1 MYLQNK
7 YTRIYFSIIE
17 NARNRTIEGYKE
29 KHHIIP
35 QSLGGTNDSDN
46 IVELTAR
53 EHFVCHLLLTKMVEG
68 ANKSK
73 MYQAAWMMASAASK
87 NQNRKSINNRTY
99 EVLRLKMSEIKKSM
113 TTWNKGK
120 SPSDETRLKLRAASI
135 QKLVLDGKISQ
146 EEADIRKSLPLEKI
160 KKYNKR
166 KPKTEKKDKE
176 KRKDRKWSDEAKQKL
191 SAQRL
196 GRTPWNKGLT
206 IGNLEER
213 KLFCSCC
220 KKSYA
225 PYTYNRYHGDKC
237 KVLL

>member
-17 NARNRTIEGYKE
+17 NARNRTIDGYKE

-35 QSLGGTNDSDN
+35 QSLGGTNDLNN

-53 EHFVCHLLLTKMVEG
+53 EHFICHLLLTKMVEG
-68 ANKSK
+68 TAKSK
-73 MYQAAWMMASAASK
+73 MYQASWIMASAVSK
-87 NQNRKSINNRTY
+87 GQHRYKVNNRIY
-99 EVLRLKMSEIKKSM
+99 EFLKLKMSEVKKSK

-146 EEADIRKSLPLEKI
+146 EEADIRKSLPLERI
-160 KKYNKR
+160 KKHNKR
-166 KPKTEKKDKE
+166 KPKIEKVLKE
-176 KRKDRKWSDEAKQKL
+176 KSKNRKWSDESKQKL

-196 GRTPWNKGLT
+196 GRTPWNKGKS
-206 IGNLEER
+206 IGTLEER
-213 KLFCSCC
+213 RIFCSACN
-220 KKSYA
+220 KKYS
-225 PYTYNRYHGDKC
+225 PYIFHRYHGEKC
-237 KVLL
+237 KCCF